1 MPKAYVFT
9 RNGGPEVEALVEQ
22 DTPVPGPGE
31 PLVAVRAA
39 GAKPVD
45 RKRRTGYTRP
55 GSAPQ
60 PFPTVLGSEAGEAGG
75 DVADFGLVDG
85 GTLKDARGQI
95 VTEVTA

>member
-9 RNGGPEVEALVEQ
+9 RNGGPEAEAFVKQ
-22 DTPVPGPGE
+22 DAPVPGAGE

-55 GSAPQ
+55 GSEPQ
-60 PFPTVLGSEAGEAGG
+60 PFPTVLSSEAAA
-75 DVADFGLVDG
+75 DVAVFGLVGG
-85 GTLKDARGQI
+85 GTLKDARGQT